1 MFGILL
7 IVSFM
12 LWDGSRVK
20 QIENNIESVKEQKKI
35 NVVRAAR
42 NIKVGELADIVKFEV
57 VEVPRELVP
66 TGAVTSMQNVRNK
79 RVANAISEKEI
90 LLQSDLVDSSAWYED
105 GDRLIEH
112 TFQDGAIPLT
122 VEVGS
127 IVDIKLFKVKDEDCV
142 VVSKAVVIGKV
153 DKTLSFYM
161 DEIEQEYIKEANTEG
176 VLFLAQYLDKSQ
188 QGSMITYIPEYDR
201 ELTSSKFADSNMKK
215 K

>member
-7 IVSFM
+7 TVSFM
-12 LWDGSRVK
+12 VLDGSRVK
-20 QIENNIESVKEQKKI
+20 QIENSIESVKEQKKF
-35 NVVRAAR
+35 NVVRATR
-42 NIKVGELADIVKFEV
+42 SIQVGEIADVVKFEV

-66 TGAVTSMQNVRNK
+66 IGAVTSMQNLRNK
-79 RVANAISEKEI
+79 RVANVVSEKEI
-90 LLQSDLVDSSAWYED
+90 LLQSDLIDSSAWYED

-127 IVDIKLFKVKDEDCV
+127 MVDIKLFRVKNEDCV

-153 DKTLSFYM
+153 DKTLSFYL

-176 VLFLAQYLDKSQ
+176 TLFLAQYLDKSQ
-188 QGSMITYIPEYDR
+188 QASMITYIPEYDQ